1 MPGRRKTPCPGPLVL
16 FTIIGRCSTGPGHQ
30 MKKILSIDAGGV
42 RGIVPAI
49 ILAEI
54 EARTGEPVSN
64 LFDFFA
70 GTSTGGMLA
79 LSLNCPDPS
88 DRLRP
93 LCSAVDVERLF
104 HNWVDRVFGNGLSKT
119 DKRLTKKKSASHI
132 EDMFREYFGDALL
145 SSSLKPTMVTAFN
158 LATGQP
164 HLFNSVKTGTNICGD
179 VLMWQA
185 ARATTAI
192 FTHFPPFR
200 LPIPSSPFR
209 QAYEVCLVDGSLFA
223 SNPAMLALAEARTLF
238 PGEDDFLL
246 VSLGCGEP
254 ARASLPADLPQKRG
268 HIFESSL
275 AAQSACTDYQMQAFL
290 PSQRYIRIQA
300 DLLPGFDRIDD
311 ASAEYMLSMD
321 EIVRKTVARYAKLL
335 DRLVD
340 VLAPDPLQKLQLDV
354 A

>member
-1 MPGRRKTPCPGPLVL
+1 
-16 FTIIGRCSTGPGHQ
+16 

-93 LCSAVDVERLF
+93 QCSAVDVERLF
-104 HNWVDRVFGNGLSKT
+104 HKWVDRVFGNGSSKP
-119 DKRLTKKKSASHI
+119 DKRLTNKRSGSHI

-164 HLFNSVKTGTNICGD
+164 YLFNSAKTGTDICGD

-200 LPIPSSPFR
+200 LPIPSCPFR

-254 ARASLPADLPQKRG
+254 ARARLPADLQQKRR

-275 AAQSACTDYQMQAFL
+275 TAQSACTDYQMRAFL

-300 DLLPGFDRIDD
+300 DLLPGYDRIDD

-321 EIVRKTVARYAKLL
+321 EIARETVARYTKLL

-340 VLAPDPLQKLQLDV
+340 VLAPDPLQKLELDV

>member
-1 MPGRRKTPCPGPLVL
+1 VFNG
-16 FTIIGRCSTGPGHQ
+16 TGQQ

-54 EARTGEPVSN
+54 EARTGQPVSN

-79 LSLNCPDPS
+79 LGLNRPERS
-88 DRLRP
+88 NRLSP
-93 LCSAVDVERLF
+93 LFSASAIERLF
-104 HNWVDRVFGNGLSKT
+104 HKWGDHVFANKLSKT
-119 DKRLTKKKSASHI
+119 ERRVTTKTSASRI
-132 EDMFREYFGDALL
+132 EELFREYFGDTLL

-158 LATGQP
+158 LTSGQP
-164 HLFNSVKTGTNICGD
+164 YFFNSAKTGATIDGD

-192 FTHFPPFR
+192 STHFSPYR
-200 LPIPSSPFR
+200 LVIPSSLFR
-209 QAYEVCLVDGSLFA
+209 RAYEVCLVDGSLFA

-238 PGEDDFLL
+238 PGEDDFFLL
-246 VSLGCGEP
+246 SLGCGEA
-254 ARASLPADLPQKRG
+254 ARTGLPAELHQTRR

-275 AAQSACTDYQMQAFL
+275 TAQSACTDYQLQAFL
-290 PSQRYIRIQA
+290 PPQHYLRIQA
-300 DLLPGFDRIDD
+300 NIGPGSARIDD
-311 ASAEYMLSMD
+311 ASEEYFLSMH
-321 EIVRKTVARYAKLL
+321 EIAQETIRRYAKLL
-335 DRLVD
+335 DRVVD
-340 VLAPDPLQKLQLDV
+340 VLAPDPLRKLELGV